1 MKFLLAFAL
10 IAIPSLVFAQTYPQ
24 PSCWPADAGGTGSPI
39 AVRAGIA
46 GLAYAWHCPAA
57 KQIQTVAGPWSAFV
71 PTFEAEARRIAAGTD
86 ADRAAAWK
94 KHVTRTAAL
103 SAGVEAL
110 RQAAIADVNL
120 RYVK

>member
-1 MKFLLAFAL
+1 MK
-10 IAIPSLVFAQTYPQ
+10 SLVALFVLVPTLAWAQSNALPA
-24 PSCWPADAGGTGSPI
+24 CWPADAGGTGSPI
-39 AVRAGIA
+39 AMRAGIA